1 MNEWQKTDVV
11 APFFTLC
18 LSVLDC
24 PFVVLNAVYPLLYPG
39 IIVSEQQHVRSATVC
54 IVAAILGYQVV
65 QYRRKSQVGLRGGFL
80 WSHFTKYE
88 STTLLLLLQKK

>member
-1 MNEWQKTDVV
+1 MAEDRCRRSLLY
-11 APFFTLC
+11 ALP
-18 LSVLDC
+18 VLDC

-88 STTLLLLLQKK
+88 STTTTPTTERRSK

>member
-1 MNEWQKTDVV
+1 MSLPSLRS
-11 APFFTLC
+11 ACARLP
-18 LSVLDC
+18 
-24 PFVVLNAVYPLLYPG
+24 VVLNAVYPLLYPG
-39 IIVSEQQHVRSATVC
+39 IIVSGQQHVRSATVC

-88 STTLLLLLQKK
+88 STTTTPTTERRSK